1 MALTDKELQEQQP
14 EAQAQDDIIDVEIA
28 PIKRKRFR
36 LNGDNNKVIELNTS
50 DLGISVRLEKGWDE
64 LQKLANKVANVDTD
78 KADFTELLQDI
89 DKKMRDEIDYIFDA
103 EVADKA
109 SDGGTMYDPYGG
121 ILRYEHIL
129 DTLLPLYTTNIN
141 KEFAAI
147 KRRVSKHTDKYAK
160 KPSTTRR
167 TTKK

>member
-1 MALTDKELQEQQP
+1 MALTDKELQEK
-14 EAQAQDDIIDVEIA
+14 ELEVTHSQDDIIDVEIA

-89 DKKMRDEIDYIFDA
+89 DKKMRDE
-103 EVADKA
+103 
-109 SDGGTMYDPYGG
+109 
-121 ILRYEHIL
+121 
-129 DTLLPLYTTNIN
+129 
-141 KEFAAI
+141 
-147 KRRVSKHTDKYAK
+147 RRVSKHTDKYAK